1 MREEYVDERRL
12 WSLMAAADVV
22 VSLRAPTMGETS
34 GSAIRALSL
43 GRPLVVS
50 DVGWFAEL
58 PDAAAL
64 KVPVDERETD
74 VLAATLELL
83 ATRDDLRAAM
93 SAAAREHVAREHGLD
108 HVADRYAA
116 ALEEAAGRR
125 RRPRGGARRG
135 RGGRGGGRHRGRL
148 RGGSR
153 DRGRASA
160 RPVSA
165 TEATA
170 PRERALPLAVPA
182 WAWLTGLVVLSA
194 LVRYALAR
202 RIVAPWIMVDELI
215 YSELAKSVA
224 AGEGFRIRGDAVAGA
239 YGFVYPLLLAPAW
252 ALFDSIPAA
261 YTAAKA
267 INALAISLAV
277 VPAYLLAR
285 RFVSQTGAFA
295 VAVLTA
301 VLPSLLYAGMLMTE
315 NAFFPLFLLAALAL
329 VCALEQPTW
338 TRSLLLLGAIGLA
351 FATRAQAVVFVPAVL
366 LAPLVLAAVERRL
379 ACAAPGG
386 GSTP

>member
-1 MREEYVDERRL
+1 M
-12 WSLMAAADVV
+12 
-22 VSLRAPTMGETS
+22 
-34 GSAIRALSL
+34 
-43 GRPLVVS
+43 
-50 DVGWFAEL
+50 
-58 PDAAAL
+58 
-64 KVPVDERETD
+64 
-74 VLAATLELL
+74 
-83 ATRDDLRAAM
+83 
-93 SAAAREHVAREHGLD
+93 
-108 HVADRYAA
+108 
-116 ALEEAAGRR
+116 
-125 RRPRGGARRG
+125 
-135 RGGRGGGRHRGRL
+135 
-148 RGGSR
+148 
-153 DRGRASA
+153 
-160 RPVSA
+160 SA

-182 WAWLTGLVVLSA
+182 WAWLTSLVVLSA

-252 ALFDSIPAA
+252 ALLDSIPAA

-285 RFVSQTGAFA
+285 RLVSQTGAFA

-366 LAPLVLAAVERRL
+366 LAPLVLAAVR
-379 ACAAPGG
+379 APVGPGPGG